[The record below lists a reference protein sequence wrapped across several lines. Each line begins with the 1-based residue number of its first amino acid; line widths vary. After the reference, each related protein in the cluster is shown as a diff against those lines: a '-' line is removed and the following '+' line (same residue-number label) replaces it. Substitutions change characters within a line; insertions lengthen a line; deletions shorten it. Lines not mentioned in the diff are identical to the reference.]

1 MTDTT
6 DSKCKRDECTSSVF
20 YENGN
25 VNVTCAA
32 GKKSQTT
39 LTSVKIII
47 SAGAGPGDNTQANER
62 LADIFKDQIDF
73 DISLARSGAEVIEL
87 ARKAASEPYKVIVA
101 AGGDGT
107 VNAVA
112 AAVIDSNKIL
122 GVLPLGTLNHFA
134 RDLGIP
140 SDLQQAAYTIIAG
153 HTIQVDAAEV
163 NNRIFLNNSSLGLYP
178 MIVREREKH
187 QRLGFRKWP
196 AFIWATI
203 QALRRNPFLDVRL
216 RVNDE
221 LLERTTPFV
230 FVGNNEYAMDLFNI
244 GFRNRLDKGEL
255 SIYITHGASRLKLI
269 GLALR
274 AVVGRL
280 RNDKD
285 FLALRSDEVTIQTAR
300 KRVRVAFDGEI
311 EVMEAPLQYRVRSRA
326 LRVIIPKEVK
336 AG

>member
-1 MTDTT
+1 M
-6 DSKCKRDECTSSVF
+6 
-20 YENGN
+20 
-25 VNVTCAA
+25 
-32 GKKSQTT
+32 
-39 LTSVKIII
+39 TSVKIII
-47 SAGAGPGDNTQANER
+47 SAGAGPGDNTKATER
-62 LADIFKDQIDF
+62 LADIFKDQIDI

-153 HTIQVDAAEV
+153 HTIEVDAAEV

-221 LLERTTPFV
+221 LLDRTTPFV
-230 FVGNNEYAMDLFNI
+230 FVGNNEYAMNLFNI
-244 GFRNRLDKGEL
+244 GLRNRLDRGEL
-255 SIYITHGASRLKLI
+255 SIYITHGTSRLKLI

-285 FLALRSDEVTIQTAR
+285 FLALRSDEVKIQTAR

-326 LRVIIPKEVK
+326 LRVIVPKDVK

>member
-1 MTDTT
+1 
-6 DSKCKRDECTSSVF
+6 
-20 YENGN
+20 
-25 VNVTCAA
+25 
-32 GKKSQTT
+32 

-47 SAGAGPGDNTQANER
+47 SAGAGPGDNTKATER
-62 LADIFKDQIDF
+62 LADIFKDQIDI

-87 ARKAASEPYKVIVA
+87 ARKAAREPYKVIVA

-153 HTIQVDAAEV
+153 HTIEVDAAEV

-216 RVNDE
+216 RVNNE
-221 LLERTTPFV
+221 LLDRTTPFV

-244 GFRNRLDKGEL
+244 GMRNRLDRGVL
-255 SIYITHGASRLKLI
+255 SIYITHGTTRLKLI
-269 GLALR
+269 GLAFR
-274 AVVGRL
+274 AVFGRL
-280 RNDKD
+280 RDDKD
-285 FLALRSDEVTIQTAR
+285 FMALFSNELKIQTR
-300 KRVRVAFDGEI
+300 HKRLRVAFDGEI
-311 EVMEAPLQYRVRSRA
+311 EPMEAPLQYRVRQRA
-326 LRVIIPKEVK
+326 LRVIVPEDAAAK
-336 AG
+336 

>member
-1 MTDTT
+1 M
-6 DSKCKRDECTSSVF
+6 VP
-20 YENGN
+20 
-25 VNVTCAA
+25 
-32 GKKSQTT
+32 GKNSQTT

-47 SAGAGPGDNTQANER
+47 SAGAGPGDNTKAAER
-62 LADIFKDQIDF
+62 LAGIFKEDQIDI
-73 DISLARSGAEVIEL
+73 DISLAQSGAEVIEL
-87 ARKAASEPYKVIVA
+87 AREAAREPYDVIVA

-107 VNAVA
+107 INTVA
-112 AAVIDSNKIL
+112 AAVIDSDKIL

-134 RDLGIP
+134 KDVGIP
-140 SDLQQAAYTIIAG
+140 TDLQEAARTIIAG

-196 AFIWATI
+196 AFVWATI
-203 QALRRNPFLDVRL
+203 QALRRNPFLDVQL

-221 LLERTTPFV
+221 LLDRTTPFV

-244 GFRNRLDKGEL
+244 GARDRLDKGEL
-255 SIYITHGASRLKLI
+255 SIYITDGTSRLKLI

-285 FLALRSDEVTIQTAR
+285 FLALRSDEVKIQTAR

-311 EVMEAPLQYRVRSRA
+311 EVMQAPLHYRVRSRA
-326 LRVIIPKEVK
+326 LRVIVPEDVK